1 MNIQIIFLNIL
12 YEQKTLSVSVILY
25 WFAYLQTFQLFSIS
39 TLSVTK
45 LFVVFQSVNGVWL
58 FVTLWTSAHQASLS
72 FTIYQSWLK
81 LTFMSIELVMLSNH
95 LILKLSNHLILCC
108 PLLLL
113 PPIFLSI
120 GVFPNEQNLNILL
133 LLFV

>member
-45 LFVVFQSVNGVWL
+45 LFVVFQSLNGVWF
-58 FVTLWTSAHQASLS
+58 FVTPWTSACQASLS

-81 LTFMSIELVMLSNH
+81 FMSIESVEPSNH
-95 LILKLSNHLILCC
+95 LILKLSNYLILCC

-113 PPIFLSI
+113 PSIFLSI
-120 GVFPNEQNLNILL
+120 RVFSNEQNFNILL
-133 LLFV
+133 LLFI

>member
-45 LFVVFQSVNGVWL
+45 LFVVFQSLNGVWF
-58 FVTLWTSAHQASLS
+58 FVTPWTSACQASLS

-81 LTFMSIELVMLSNH
+81 FMSIESVEPSNH

-113 PPIFLSI
+113 PSIFLSI
-120 GVFPNEQNLNILL
+120 RVFSNEQNFNILL